1 MTDSTCQMWSQSNI
15 SEVADELWVTLN
27 AKLTFMSDIIN
38 SCLLDQYV
46 FSIALTT
53 AKAVLYK
60 HSQEW

>member
-1 MTDSTCQMWSQSNI
+1 
-15 SEVADELWVTLN
+15 
-27 AKLTFMSDIIN
+27 MSDIIN